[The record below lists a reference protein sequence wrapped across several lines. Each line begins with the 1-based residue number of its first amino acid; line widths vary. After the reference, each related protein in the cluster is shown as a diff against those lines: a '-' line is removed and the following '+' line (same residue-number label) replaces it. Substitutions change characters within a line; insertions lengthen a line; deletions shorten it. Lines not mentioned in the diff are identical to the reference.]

1 MKKVVMN
8 DILKLLDQGIIY
20 PISNNQWVSSVHVVL
35 KKTSL
40 TLILNEKNE
49 LVPMRVQNE

>member
-1 MKKVVMN
+1 
-8 DILKLLDQGIIY
+8 
-20 PISNNQWVSSVHVVL
+20 VHVVL